1 MKRLKFRLTLLWG
14 ALLMLAFTSVASA
27 QVTRT
32 WVSGVGDDVNPCSR
46 TAPCKTFAGAISKTA
61 DGGEI
66 DCLDPGGFG
75 AVTITKSIII
85 DCDSGTGGILAS
97 GVNALVVNANPSTS
111 FVILRNLTING
122 SAGPG
127 GQANDAP
134 NGIVVTAAKLVG
146 LEDVIMN
153 NFTTNCV
160 TVTSSGTVNLY
171 ADDSKFINCG
181 TGAGIAA
188 GANAKATVTRSLIAT
203 PGIGI
208 SNTAAGS
215 QVFITGSSIGGA
227 GTAFQSAAGAFIGVS
242 GCTLANNGTVYNQNG
257 GQIFTGSDN
266 PGFGN
271 GPTGP
276 TTGAVG
282 KI

>member
-1 MKRLKFRLTLLWG
+1 MKSLRSHLTLLAG
-14 ALLMLAFTSVASA
+14 ALVMLALTSVASA
-27 QVTRT
+27 QATRT

-75 AVTITKSIII
+75 AVTITKSIVI
-85 DCDSGTGGILAS
+85 DCDSGAGGILSS
-97 GVNALVVNANPSTS
+97 GVQGVVVNANASTG
-111 FVILRNLTING
+111 FVILRNLTISG
-122 SAGPG
+122 AGVTLG
-127 GQANDAP
+127 T
-134 NGIVVTAAKLVG
+134 NGINVISAHLIG
-146 LEDVIMN
+146 LEDVVIN
-153 NFTTNCV
+153 TYSSNCM
-160 TVTSSGTVNLY
+160 TVSSSGTVNVY

-181 TGAGIAA
+181 SGSAAGIAA
-188 GANAKATVTRSLIAT
+188 GANAKVVVTRSLFAT
-203 PGIGI
+203 PGIAI
-208 SNTAAGS
+208 SNTAGGS
-215 QVFITGSSIGGA
+215 QVFITGSSVGGA
-227 GTAFQSAAGAFIGVS
+227 GTAFQSVAGAFIGVS